1 MATTMTDTFTRHLII
16 VLVISSV
23 MILQNSPVNSFPL
36 PDAPFASSNVTP
48 LLSTDAAQK
57 REDDGLV
64 LLVKDQS
71 TAIAQQPVPPA
82 QPSESPSK
90 QVRILQPVDTVLENE
105 IWQYRYPPFDNLF
118 APKEKG
124 KSEEADDNEAA
135 FSGRSTRLSTD
146 ALPSYVIGILD
157 PAELVDGLFQ
167 QRPFP
172 FGSNRNN
179 QPNFNKRN
187 SVSNPES
194 DDQFTRAS
202 KSVSEQ
208 QRKIFGVPRI
218 VLDSDDDRWVW
229 QS

>member
-1 MATTMTDTFTRHLII
+1 MYWKGASILNCHHKRCSTTISKILSCW
-16 VLVISSV
+16 LISS
-23 MILQNSPVNSFPL
+23 
-36 PDAPFASSNVTP
+36 DVTP
-48 LLSTDAAQK
+48 SLSADAAQK

-71 TAIAQQPVPPA
+71 SIPQQPVPA
-82 QPSESPSK
+82 QPSESPST

-124 KSEEADDNEAA
+124 KSDDADNEAA
-135 FSGRSTRLSTD
+135 FSGRSPRLSTD

-172 FGSNRNN
+172 FGSNRN
-179 QPNFNKRN
+179 QPNFKRN
-187 SVSNPES
+187 SVSTSGS
-194 DDQFTRAS
+194 DDHFPRAG

-208 QRKIFGVPRI
+208 QKKIFGVPRI
-218 VLDSDDDRWVW
+218 ILDSDDDRWVW

>member
-1 MATTMTDTFTRHLII
+1 MHELSFEILPKKMYWEAPILNCYQKRCSTTTNFKILSCW
-16 VLVISSV
+16 LISS
-23 MILQNSPVNSFPL
+23 
-36 PDAPFASSNVTP
+36 DVTP

-187 SVSNPES
+187 SVSNSES

-202 KSVSEQ
+202 KSVLEQ

-218 VLDSDDDRWVW
+218 VVDSDDDRWVW

>member
-1 MATTMTDTFTRHLII
+1 M
-16 VLVISSV
+16 
-23 MILQNSPVNSFPL
+23 
-36 PDAPFASSNVTP
+36 
-48 LLSTDAAQK
+48 
-57 REDDGLV
+57 

-71 TAIAQQPVPPA
+71 AIAEQPVPA

-124 KSEEADDNEAA
+124 KSDEADTEAA

-172 FGSNRNN
+172 FGSNRN

-187 SVSNPES
+187 SVSNSES
-194 DDQFTRAS
+194 DQFTRTG
-202 KSVSEQ
+202 KSVPEQ